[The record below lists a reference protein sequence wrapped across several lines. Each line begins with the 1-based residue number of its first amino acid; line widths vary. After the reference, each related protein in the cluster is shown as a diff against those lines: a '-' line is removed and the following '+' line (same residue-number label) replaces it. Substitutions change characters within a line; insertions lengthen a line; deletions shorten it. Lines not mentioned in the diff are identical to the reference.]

1 MNLKDKKAIV
11 TGGVKGIGKAIV
23 SNLLNEGVI
32 VGVFD
37 IDVTGFDD
45 LQQNNTNV
53 CCIECD
59 VTSPVKVKSAVDRF
73 YNEFGEINV
82 LVNNAGILF
91 SAPLVRLTAQGI
103 IKHDVNMWEKV
114 IATDLSSVFYMTTH
128 VSEKMI
134 LKRTKGVI
142 VNISSI
148 SAAGNAGQS
157 AYSAAKAGVNALTVT
172 WSKELGLLG
181 IRVIGIAP
189 GFFDTESTHK
199 ALSDDHIK
207 HVVKEV
213 PLRRLGKTDEI
224 AHCITSILQND
235 YINGKII
242 EIDGGLTI

>member
-1 MNLKDKKAIV
+1 MNLKDKKVIV
-11 TGGVKGIGKAIV
+11 TGGIKGIGKALV
-23 SNLLNEGVI
+23 SNLLNEGAI
-32 VGVFD
+32 VGIFD
-37 IDVTGFDD
+37 IDVTGFDN
-45 LQQNNTNV
+45 LQQGKTNV

-59 VTSPVKVKSAVDRF
+59 VTDHVKVTTAVDRF
-73 YNEFGEINV
+73 YNDFGEINA
-82 LVNNAGILF
+82 LINNAGILF
-91 SAPLVRLTAQGI
+91 SAPLVSLTLQGV
-103 IKHDVNMWEKV
+103 IKHDVKMWEKV
-114 IATDLSSVFYMTTH
+114 ISTDLSSVFYVTTN
-128 VSEKMI
+128 VVEKMI

-148 SAAGNAGQS
+148 CAAGNAGQS

-172 WSKELGLLG
+172 WAKELGLLG

-189 GFFDTESTHK
+189 GFFDTESTHN

-224 AHCITSILQND
+224 AHCITSVLQND

>member
-1 MNLKDKKAIV
+1 MNLKDKNVIV
-11 TGGVKGIGKAIV
+11 TGGAKGIGEALV
-23 SNLLNEGVI
+23 SNLVNEGAR

-37 IDVTGFDD
+37 IDVADFSK
-45 LQQNNTNV
+45 LQQSNANV
-53 CCIECD
+53 CCIECNVAD
-59 VTSPVKVKSAVDRF
+59 PVKVKSAVDRF
-73 YNEFGEINV
+73 YNEFGEIHI

-91 SAPLVRLTAQGI
+91 SAPLVRLTPEGV
-103 IKHDVNMWEKV
+103 IKHDVNMWKKV
-114 IATDLSSVFYMTTH
+114 IAPDLNSVFYMTSH
-128 VSEKMI
+128 VAEKMI

-148 SAAGNAGQS
+148 CAAGNAGQS

-172 WSKELGLLG
+172 WAKELGLLG

-224 AHCITSILQND
+224 AHCVTSVLQND

>member
-1 MNLKDKKAIV
+1 MNLKEKKVIV
-11 TGGVKGIGKAIV
+11 TGGIRGIGKAIV
-23 SNLLNEGVI
+23 SNLLNEGAI

-37 IDVTGFDD
+37 IDVAGFDN
-45 LQQNNTNV
+45 LQQDNANV
-53 CCIECD
+53 WCFECD
-59 VTSPVKVKSAVDRF
+59 VTDHLQVASAVDRF
-73 YNEFGEINV
+73 YDDFGEINA
-82 LVNNAGILF
+82 LINDAGILF
-91 SAPLVRLTAQGI
+91 SAPLVRLTPQGI
-103 IKHDVNMWEKV
+103 VKHDVNMWEKV
-114 IATDLSSVFYMTTH
+114 IATDLSSVFYMTAH
-128 VSEKMI
+128 VAERMI

-148 SAAGNAGQS
+148 CAGGNAGQS

-172 WSKELGLLG
+172 WAKELGLLG

-199 ALSDDHIK
+199 AISDDHIK

-224 AHCITSILQND
+224 ARCVTSVLQND

-242 EIDGGLTI
+242 AIDGGLTI

>member
-1 MNLKDKKAIV
+1 MNLKDKKVIV
-11 TGGVKGIGKAIV
+11 TGGIKGIGKALV
-23 SNLLNEGVI
+23 SNLLNEGAI

-37 IDVTGFDD
+37 IDVAGFDN
-45 LQQNNTNV
+45 LQQSNTNV
-53 CCIECD
+53 CCVECN
-59 VTSPVKVKSAVDRF
+59 VTDHVKVASAVDRF
-73 YNEFGEINV
+73 YNDFGEINA
-82 LVNNAGILF
+82 LINNAGILF
-91 SAPLVRLTAQGI
+91 SAPLVRLTPQGV
-103 IKHDVNMWEKV
+103 IKHDVKMWEKV
-114 IATDLSSVFYMTTH
+114 ISTDLSSVFYVTTN
-128 VSEKMI
+128 VVEKMI

-148 SAAGNAGQS
+148 CAAGNAGQS

-172 WSKELGLLG
+172 WAKELGLLG

-189 GFFDTESTHK
+189 GFFDTESTHN

-224 AHCITSILQND
+224 AHCITSVLQND